1 MGMRVASRVVG
12 CLAAVTVVG
21 GCGGGVPAGPGGS
34 STSTPQ
40 PSSTSGATPGAT
52 PDPTS
57 DLVAPHHEENAA
69 ATRRQDPS
77 PSDSSAARA
86 ALPTVRSALETQRR
100 RGEIGVD
107 ETRAT
112 VLGLGYGED
121 DVEVIDIQEHLGDP
135 AATPGVLVGI
145 ATGPRTCLVGAVT
158 QRRVSLEVD
167 GTGPPG
173 EYRCVA
179 PITH

>member
-1 MGMRVASRVVG
+1 MGIPVASRVVG

-21 GCGGGVPAGPGGS
+21 GCGEGVPASPGGS

-40 PSSTSGATPGAT
+40 PSSTSGATPG
-52 PDPTS
+52 PTS
-57 DLVAPHHEENAA
+57 DLVAPHDEENAA

-77 PSDSSAARA
+77 PSDSSSARA

-135 AATPGVLVGI
+135 AATPGVLVGVV
-145 ATGPRTCLVGAVT
+145 TGPRTCLVGAVT
-158 QRRVSLEVD
+158 KRRVTLEVD

>member
-12 CLAAVTVVG
+12 CVAAVTVLA
-21 GCGGGVPAGPGGS
+21 GCGGGAPAGPGGS
-34 STSTPQ
+34 STPTSQ
-40 PSSTSGATPGAT
+40 PSSTSGAT

-57 DLVAPHHEENAA
+57 DLVAPHDEENAA

-77 PSDSSAARA
+77 PSDSSAASA
-86 ALPTVRSALETQRR
+86 ALPTVRSALETQRS

-135 AATPGVLVGI
+135 AATPGVLVGVV
-145 ATGPRTCLVGAVT
+145 TGPRTCLVGAVT
-158 QRRVSLEVD
+158 KQRVTLEVD

-179 PITH
+179 PVTH

>member
-1 MGMRVASRVVG
+1 MRTRVATRVVG

-21 GCGGGVPAGPGGS
+21 GCGEGVPASPGGS

-40 PSSTSGATPGAT
+40 PSSTSGAT

-86 ALPTVRSALETQRR
+86 ALPRVRSALEAQRR
-100 RGEIGVD
+100 RGEIDVD

-135 AATPGVLVGI
+135 AATPGVLVGVV
-145 ATGPRTCLVGAVT
+145 TGPRTCLVGAVT
-158 QRRVSLEVD
+158 KRRVTLEVD